1 MCLKITGWNGHS
13 KIEEKRLDMELSH
26 HVTSGKSLP
35 VSRPQFFHLKM
46 MPLGTFLVFQLLRLH
61 LLVQRRWV
69 LSLLRE
75 LTSHMPHGQKKTEQ
89 NRSNIEQIQKK
100 ILKVVHIKIHK

>member
-1 MCLKITGWNGHS
+1 MCLKITGWKGHS

-46 MPLGTFLVFQLLRLH
+46 MLLGTFLVVQLLRLH

-69 LSLLRE
+69 LSFLRE
-75 LTSHMPHGQKKTEQ
+75 LTSHMPHGQK
-89 NRSNIEQIQKK
+89 NRTKQKQY
-100 ILKVVHIKIHK
+100 